1 MFRII
6 WTYRISGYKSQGE
19 AVFTEEEAYENVKYY
34 NRKFPE
40 ISHDIEKYEPPVLSL
55 NVKGHRC
62 SYGDL
67 TFVAHATPPASAE
80 TTPLATETPV
90 PSASSPSAA
99 SLSVKSPQLR

>member
-6 WTYRISGYKSQGE
+6 WTYRITGYKSQGE
-19 AVFTEEEAYENVKYY
+19 AVFTEEEAYENVNHY

-40 ISHDIEKYEPPVLSL
+40 ISHAVEKYEPPTLSL

-67 TFVAHATPPASAE
+67 TFVAHATPTASAE
-80 TTPLATETPV
+80 VTPIPSKTPV
-90 PSASSPSAA
+90 PSASSSSP
-99 SLSVKSPQLR
+99 KEECPQLR